1 MPDYTFA
8 SVPKHSSNAGRATG
22 KKSYIVFFR
31 FDDIIEYERDEK
43 GVRVTAL
50 TFAADKK
57 PIAVYGTNSTIKV
70 YQTSEGDDD
79 ARGYIQH
86 LDFDHPGT
94 AIEIEEFENNNIN
107 ENLGAITFEC
117 DGADADCKIVGTPCQ
132 PLKMIK
138 ADSQDD
144 KDAKKHT
151 LNFATSLRGP
161 VVGRISKTL
170 IKVTDNAEIN
180 AILGLT
186 VGGV

>member
-1 MPDYTFA
+1 MPKAKTIVVY
-8 SVPKHSSNAGRATG
+8 AT
-22 KKSYIVFFR
+22 
-31 FDDIIEYERDEK
+31 D
-43 GVRVTAL
+43 
-50 TFAADKK
+50 
-57 PIAVYGTNSTIKV
+57 STIKV
-70 YQTSEGDDD
+70 YQTSEGKED

-107 ENLGAITFEC
+107 ENLGAIVFGC
-117 DGADADCKIVGTPCQ
+117 NDADCKIARTPCQ
-132 PLKMIK
+132 PLKMVK

-144 KDAKKHT
+144 KDANKHT

-161 VVGRISKTL
+161 VVGRIAKNL
-170 IKVTDNAEIN
+170 VPVTDNADIN